1 MVRLQDRRE
10 RGLARRLLA
19 LLFWRRRGR
28 GRREG
33 GTGNNSLGGRRS
45 SKEGDSPGPNLWGGR
60 REREGSLGRERGEE
74 QSVRMGPY
82 G

>member
-1 MVRLQDRRE
+1 MVRVQDRRE

-28 GRREG
+28 GRKEG
-33 GTGNNSLGGRRS
+33 GTGPNSLGGRRS
-45 SKEGDSPGPNLWGGR
+45 KEGDSPEPNFWARR

-74 QSVRMGPY
+74 QPVRMGHY